1 MTDSKNAVDRLLAV
15 RLIGIV
21 RLDDVELAVAS
32 AACAIEA
39 GLAAVEVTF
48 TLPGAAVA
56 IARLRG
62 SHPQVLIGAGTV
74 RSDAEMEAAADAGA
88 QFLVAPGLNP
98 ALLDM
103 ARRRGL
109 AMLPGV
115 FSATE
120 IDLALRHGAEVL
132 KLFPA
137 EPGGPGYL
145 ASMLQPFPGVRLVP
159 TGGISSHNAAA
170 YLKAG
175 AAAVAMGSSLFPP
188 RRIAAEGP
196 EIVRTLVEE
205 ALAAVNPAD

>member
-1 MTDSKNAVDRLLAV
+1 MTDSKSAVDRLLAA

-48 TLPGAAVA
+48 TLPSAAVA

-115 FSATE
+115 FTATE

-137 EPGGPGYL
+137 EPSGPGYL